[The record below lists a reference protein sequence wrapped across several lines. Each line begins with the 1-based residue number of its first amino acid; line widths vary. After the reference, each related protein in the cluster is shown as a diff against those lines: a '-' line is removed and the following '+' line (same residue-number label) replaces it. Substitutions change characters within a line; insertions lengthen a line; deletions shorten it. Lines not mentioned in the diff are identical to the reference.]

1 MREISG
7 GITMK
12 KTIIWGVVIAIAI
25 GALWFFTSETFQQM
39 THPGMTKIAGVWVSQ
54 DGVNRITAGMH
65 GDTYCTKC
73 KKYNEGIVRIC
84 TYCGQ
89 YIEND

>member
-1 MREISG
+1 
-7 GITMK
+7 MK
-12 KTIIWGVVIAIAI
+12 NLLIAVIVTAVSI
-25 GALWFFTSETFQQM
+25 GALLFFTSETFQQM

-54 DGVNRITAGMH
+54 DGVNRMTDGMH